1 MANEVRVE
9 AKSMPVACLAPALTD
24 EKLSKYNSL
33 FDGAEAGPVKD
44 AAMKL
49 LACVSA
55 WWALPDS
62 KRTDG
67 NRLKFFH
74 KSEEEQ
80 ERTERTVE
88 LVPLEKEHQ
97 KSLYDLIPWDYELV
111 ALDTLFDTIPNDTQ
125 KELRDAAFHLLW
137 FVKELNLDREPLTA
151 DKL

>member
-1 MANEVRVE
+1 MANEVKVE
-9 AKSMPVACLAPALTD
+9 AKPMPVACLAPALTD
-24 EKLSKYNSL
+24 EKLFRYTEVVK
-33 FDGAEAGPVKD
+33 ETPAGPIRD
-44 AAMKL
+44 ALTVL
-49 LACVSA
+49 LACVYE
-55 WWALPDS
+55 WWRLPDS

-74 KSEEEQ
+74 KGEGEQ

-88 LVPLEKEHQ
+88 LVPLEKDHQ
-97 KSLYDLIPWDYELV
+97 KSLYDLIPWDYELA

-137 FVKELNLDREPLTA
+137 FVKELNLDREPLTL